1 MKNIYSTE
9 FRLRDEAELMEQ
21 LRWIPSGTYMETF
34 VTPEHHKALPNV
46 PTPTLGGKRLW
57 DTLWKV
63 DGWTVQKSRVLGT
76 LIPHYRILDPDN
88 IRRVWYLS
96 REQFTND
103 VHLFANIVRQKLLME
118 DFRYSIVFSGGG
130 GKGAYQIGV
139 WKYLHEIG
147 LDKKIHGVS
156 GVSVGAL
163 NSLLFLQ
170 GDYEKAEKVWLQI
183 EQKEL
188 THVSLKHYLEQLLP
202 FLQTI
207 PSAATVFRAILTL
220 TAIPSAFFAAP
231 AMLTLAAVTPATFSA
246 ILLNH
251 LQQFLG
257 KTEKSRDVSFSLFS
271 QERLRQIIMENV
283 SAEAIRKNLSDKL
296 VYSMLCDLSS
306 GAYPC
311 CWSRRSFEEICDL
324 VLTSAA
330 LPGVYSSRTF
340 DGRICIDGGAA
351 DNIPVVPVVKDF
363 KKTIVVHLQPDCDQE
378 RKAWRHSSRG
388 LVSEEAQCYHIYPS
402 KKLYMSTPVDTITVN
417 PVISKYRI
425 ELGYNDAKE
434 QLEKLVEQEKNQML
448 APSCAQGAS
457 VLSAV
462 RASW

>member
-1 MKNIYSTE
+1 MDSIYSIE
-9 FRLRDEAELMEQ
+9 HRLRNEADLIEQ
-21 LRWIPSGTYMETF
+21 LGWIQSGDYMKTF

-103 VHLFANIVRQKLLME
+103 VRLFASIVRQKLVME

-170 GDYEKAEKVWLQI
+170 GDCEKAEKVWLQI
-183 EQKEL
+183 EQKDL
-188 THVSLKHYLEQLLP
+188 THVSLNHYLEQLLP
-202 FLQTI
+202 FLQKI
-207 PSAATVFRAILTL
+207 SSAATVFRTILTL

-231 AMLTLAAVTPATFSA
+231 AMLTLAAVTPA

-257 KTEKSRDVSFSLFS
+257 RTEKSKDVSLSLFS
-271 QERLRQIIMENV
+271 QDRLRQIIRENV
-283 SAEAIRKNLSDKL
+283 SPEVIQKNLSDKL

-306 GAYPC
+306 GPYPC

-340 DGRICIDGGAA
+340 DGRICIDGGVV
-351 DNIPVVPVVKDF
+351 DNIPVVPVVEDF

-378 RKAWRHSSRG
+378 RKEWRHSTRG
-388 LVSEEAQCYHIYPS
+388 LVPEEELFYHVYPS

-434 QLEKLVEQEKNQML
+434 QLEKLVKQEKSRMPV
-448 APSCAQGAS
+448 PSCGQEAS